1 MDISQWLKTI
11 DSLKNLQFL
20 NNIPEEIKAHARV
33 RIIKKGTYVTEKG
46 AEISSVKI
54 FCKGHMQVKNEF
66 ANGMVYVFASIEP
79 IAYIG
84 AMELLADSSIYS
96 AFLQAKTECEVL
108 EIPNEYFLKWIYS
121 DKALMF
127 HVLKFIS
134 KSMFDQSWSRGESVI
149 YPSIFLV
156 TKYIVD
162 NYKKCGKD
170 SLCLNKSACE
180 ISTFFGVSVRT
191 VQRALKQLKEK
202 GFIDTNRNEIIVNSK
217 QYNIL
222 VKSLKEMEEKL

>member
-1 MDISQWLKTI
+1 MDISQWLQTMS
-11 DSLKNLQFL
+11 SLKNLQFL
-20 NNIPEEIKAHARV
+20 NNIPAEIHSHAKV
-33 RIIKKGTYVTEKG
+33 KKIKKGTYVTEKG
-46 AEISSVKI
+46 DTISSVKI

-79 IAYIG
+79 VAYIG
-84 AMELLADSSIYS
+84 AMELLADSLIYS
-96 AFLQAKTECEVL
+96 AFLQAKTDCEVL

-162 NYKKCGKD
+162 SYKKCGED
-170 SLCLNKSACE
+170 SLCLNKSALE

-202 GFIDTNRNEIIVNSK
+202 GFIDTNRNEIIVNSN

-222 VKSLKEMEEKL
+222 VKTLEEMEEKL